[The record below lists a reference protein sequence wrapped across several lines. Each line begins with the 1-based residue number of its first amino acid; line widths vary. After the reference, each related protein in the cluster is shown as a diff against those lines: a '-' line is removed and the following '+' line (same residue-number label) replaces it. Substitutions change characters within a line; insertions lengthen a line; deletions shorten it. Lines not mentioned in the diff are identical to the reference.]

1 MNGIMGLA
9 QGNRPM
15 DMVGGLGRSNRQEAL
30 RRETAPVKQGQYLNP
45 IEVADSLKRID
56 KAALIEYMQDPSN
69 NGNIVN
75 QLHGAGVETYQLLGA
90 IKSKSSPAPV
100 IPPMQT
106 VAAQIVQE
114 AIPQGMP
121 SQGMPSQGEQ
131 VITDT
136 VSETGIA
143 ANDPQNIGMAAGG
156 IVGYKEGGP
165 TIAEIRA
172 LRSRIDDSASG
183 REFVGINDRA
193 GTYDTPE
200 IADQIKYLQERF
212 TPTTGGGIDDTKG
225 QYSSINNIDRRGFKN
240 EIRDAN
246 DYILAPNL
254 SDASLSRAIEG
265 EALGLTDRDSDTAYD
280 TFVNR
285 LKGVDNK
292 SIDPTVSEGI
302 RLTGG
307 PNMRPEVAADGT
319 VVQEYFVDE
328 FGEVQQKPNRE
339 TLGTESFTT
348 SEKAVIEKQKKAD
361 ALQDEKNKIVEDQA
375 KEDQKN
381 RLARSTPAVDSYL
394 TQLEAI
400 KKGLKYDEGLYD
412 DLRKDIEKEK
422 SAAVGSRLLEA
433 GLGTLSGTS
442 QYGLENLGK
451 GSKSAAAGYA
461 KDIKD
466 INKGLRS
473 VKTAE
478 RAEQSKDV
486 KQFFDFNAA
495 MAKALK
501 SAKGKTSNELLVD
514 AYAIVAKMEA
524 NNKVPLAMRFEN
536 INDAAERSNSRV
548 RAVHNTLLAGRMEP
562 GPERFLAPKGV
573 TPDYGVNRKRTANNL
588 ASIFPSN
595 R

>member
-1 MNGIMGLA
+1 MGLA

-15 DMVGGLGRSNRQEAL
+15 DTMGGLGRSNRQKAL
-30 RRETAPVKQGQYLNP
+30 REETAPVKQGQYLSP
-45 IEVADSLKRID
+45 IAVADSLKRID
-56 KAALIEYMQDPSN
+56 KAALIEYMQDPSDN
-69 NGNIVN
+69 NNIVN

-100 IPPMQT
+100 VPPMQT

-114 AIPQGMP
+114 AMPQGMP
-121 SQGMPSQGEQ
+121 PQGEQ
-131 VITDT
+131 VITDTITDT

-156 IVGYKEGGP
+156 IVGYKGGGP

-172 LRSRIDDSASG
+172 LRSRIGDSASG
-183 REFVGINDRA
+183 REFVGINERA

-200 IADQIKYLQERF
+200 IADQIKYLQKRF

-225 QYSSINNIDRRGFKN
+225 QYSSINNRYRRGLKDD
-240 EIRDAN
+240 IRDAN

-280 TFVNR
+280 TFINR
-285 LKGVDNK
+285 LTGVDDK
-292 SIDPTVSEGI
+292 SIDPTVSEGT

-307 PNMRPEVAADGT
+307 SNMRPEVAADET
-319 VVQEYFVDE
+319 VIQEYFVDE

-348 SEKAVIEKQKKAD
+348 SEKAAIKKQKEAD
-361 ALQDEKNKIVEDQA
+361 ALRDALNKAAENKA
-375 KEDQKN
+375 KKDQKN
-381 RLARSTPAVDSYL
+381 SSARSMPAVDSYL
-394 TQLEAI
+394 AQLEAI
-400 KKGLKYDEGLYD
+400 KEGLNYDEGLYN

-433 GLGTLSGTS
+433 GLGTLGGTS

-501 SAKGKTSNELLVD
+501 SAKGKTSNELLDSAYTIVNKLVTANKLNPNLDFDNVNDYDEWYNSKVD
-514 AYAIVAKMEA
+514 E
-524 NNKVPLAMRFEN
+524 
-536 INDAAERSNSRV
+536 
-548 RAVHNTLLAGRMEP
+548 VHETLLAGSMGDKPRLYRASS
-562 GPERFLAPKGV
+562 GK
-573 TPDYGVNRKRTANNL
+573 TPDYGINRTGKNSALNL
-588 ASIFPSN
+588 ASFDS
-595 R
+595 

>member
-1 MNGIMGLA
+1 MGLA

-15 DMVGGLGRSNRQEAL
+15 DTIGGLGRSNRQKAL
-30 RRETAPVKQGQYLNP
+30 REEQTPSSP
-45 IEVADSLKRID
+45 IAVADSLKRID
-56 KAALIEYMQDPSN
+56 KAALIEYMQDPSDKR
-69 NGNIVN
+69 NIVN
-75 QLHGAGVETYQLLGA
+75 QLHGAGVESYLLLGA
-90 IKSKSSPAPV
+90 IKNKGSSAPV

-114 AIPQGMP
+114 GMPQGMP
-121 SQGMPSQGEQ
+121 QGMPPQGEQ
-131 VITDT
+131 VITDTVTDT

-143 ANDPQNIGMAAGG
+143 ANNPQNIGMAAGG

-165 TIAEIRA
+165 TNAEIRA

-183 REFVGINDRA
+183 REFVGINERA
-193 GTYDTPE
+193 GTYATPE
-200 IADQIKYLQERF
+200 IADEAAYLQEKF
-212 TPTTGGGIDDTKG
+212 D
-225 QYSSINNIDRRGFKN
+225 SSIYNPERSSFKN

-246 DYILAPNL
+246 DY
-254 SDASLSRAIEG
+254 SLSRSLSAASINRAIDG
-265 EALGLTDRDSDTAYD
+265 EALGFTDRDSDTAYD
-280 TFVNR
+280 TYINR
-285 LKGVDNK
+285 LKGVDTK
-292 SIDPTVSEGI
+292 SIDPTDRQGT
-302 RLTGG
+302 RLTLRGS
-307 PNMRPEVAADGT
+307 EVAADGT

-328 FGEVQQKPNRE
+328 FGEVQQRPNRE
-339 TLGTESFTT
+339 TLGPESFTT
-348 SEKAVIEKQKKAD
+348 SEKAVIKKQEEAD
-361 ALQDEKNKIVEDQA
+361 ALQDVLNKAAEDQV
-375 KEDQKN
+375 KKDQKN
-381 RLARSTPAVDSYL
+381 RPARSTPAVDSYL
-394 TQLEAI
+394 TQLGAI
-400 KKGLKYDEGLYD
+400 KKGLDYDDGLYN

-486 KQFFDFNAA
+486 KQFFDYNAV
-495 MAKALK
+495 MTKALK

-524 NNKVPLAMRFEN
+524 NNKVPLAMQFEN

-548 RAVHNTLLAGRMEP
+548 RAVHNTLLTGRIEK
-562 GPERFLAPKGV
+562 GPERFLAPTGV
-573 TPDYGVNRKRTANNL
+573 TPDYGVDRTRTANNL
-588 ASIFPSN
+588 ASIFSSN

>member
-1 MNGIMGLA
+1 MGLA

-30 RRETAPVKQGQYLNP
+30 RRETAPVKQGQYLSP
-45 IEVADSLKRID
+45 IAVADSLKRID
-56 KAALIEYMQDPSN
+56 QAALIEYMQDPSDDN
-69 NGNIVN
+69 NIVN
-75 QLHGAGVETYQLLGA
+75 QMHGAGVETYQLLGA

-100 IPPMQT
+100 VPPMQT

-114 AIPQGMP
+114 AMP
-121 SQGMPSQGEQ
+121 QGMPSQGEQ

-165 TIAEIRA
+165 TTAEIRA

-183 REFVGINDRA
+183 REFVGINERA

-200 IADQIKYLQERF
+200 IADEAAYLQKRF
-212 TPTTGGGIDDTKG
+212 D
-225 QYSSINNIDRRGFKN
+225 SSINNIDRRGFKN
-240 EIRDAN
+240 KIRDAN
-246 DYILAPNL
+246 DYILARNL
-254 SDASLSRAIEG
+254 SDASLSRAING

-280 TFVNR
+280 TFINR
-285 LKGVDNK
+285 LTGVDDK
-292 SIDPTVSEGI
+292 SIDPTVSEGT

-307 PNMRPEVAADGT
+307 SNMRPEVAADGT
-319 VVQEYFVDE
+319 VIQEYFVDE

-348 SEKAVIEKQKKAD
+348 SEKAAIKKQKEAD
-361 ALQDEKNKIVEDQA
+361 ALRDALNQATEDNA
-375 KEDQKN
+375 KKDQKN
-381 RLARSTPAVDSYL
+381 SSARSMPAVDSYL
-394 TQLEAI
+394 AQLEAI
-400 KKGLKYDEGLYD
+400 KEGLNYDEGLYN

-433 GLGTLSGTS
+433 GLGTLGGTS

-524 NNKVPLAMRFEN
+524 NNKVPLAMQFEN

-548 RAVHNTLLAGRMEP
+548 RAVHNTLLTGRMEP

-573 TPDYGVNRKRTANNL
+573 TPDYGVNRTGKNSALNL
-588 ASIFPSN
+588 ASFDS
-595 R
+595 

>member
-100 IPPMQT
+100 VPPMQT

-114 AIPQGMP
+114 AIP
-121 SQGMPSQGEQ
+121 QGMPSQGEQ

-165 TIAEIRA
+165 TNAEIRA
-172 LRSRIDDSASG
+172 LRSRIGDSASG
-183 REFVGINDRA
+183 REFVGINKRA

-200 IADQIKYLQERF
+200 ISDQIKYLQERF

-225 QYSSINNIDRRGFKN
+225 QYSSINNRYRRGLKDD
-240 EIRDAN
+240 IRDAN
-246 DYILAPNL
+246 DYTLAQNL
-254 SDASLSRAIEG
+254 TDASLSRAIDG
-265 EALGLTDRDSDTAYD
+265 EALGLTDRDSGTAYD
-280 TFVNR
+280 TYINR
-285 LKGVDNK
+285 LKGVDGK
-292 SIDPTVSEGI
+292 SIDPTIFKGTELI
-302 RLTGG
+302 GG

-319 VVQEYFVDE
+319 VIQEYFVDE
-328 FGEVQQKPNRE
+328 FGEVQQRPNRE

-361 ALQDEKNKIVEDQA
+361 ALQNEKNKIVEDQA

-433 GLGTLSGTS
+433 GLGTLGGTS

-501 SAKGKTSNELLVD
+501 SAKGKTSNELLDSAYTIVNKLVTANKLNPNLDFDNVNDYYEWYNSKVD
-514 AYAIVAKMEA
+514 E
-524 NNKVPLAMRFEN
+524 
-536 INDAAERSNSRV
+536 
-548 RAVHNTLLAGRMEP
+548 VHETLLAGSMGDKPRLYRASS
-562 GPERFLAPKGV
+562 GK
-573 TPDYGVNRKRTANNL
+573 TPDYGINRTGKNSVLNL
-588 ASIFPSN
+588 ASFN
-595 R
+595 Q

>member
-1 MNGIMGLA
+1 MGLA

-56 KAALIEYMQDPSN
+56 KAALIEYIQDPSN
-69 NGNIVN
+69 NENIVN

-172 LRSRIDDSASG
+172 LRSRIGDSASG

-200 IADQIKYLQERF
+200 IADQIEYLQEKF
-212 TPTTGGGIDDTKG
+212 TPMTGGGIDDTKG
-225 QYSSINNIDRRGFKN
+225 QYSSINNRYRRGLKDD
-240 EIRDAN
+240 IRDAN
-246 DYILAPNL
+246 DYRLSQNL
-254 SDASLSRAIEG
+254 TDASLSRAIDG
-265 EALGLTDRDSDTAYD
+265 EALGLTDKDSGTAYD
-280 TFVNR
+280 TYINR
-285 LKGVDNK
+285 LKGFDGK
-292 SIDPTVSEGI
+292 SIDPTIFKGTELI
-302 RLTGG
+302 GG
-307 PNMRPEVAADGT
+307 SNMRPEVAADGT
-319 VVQEYFVDE
+319 VIQEYFVDE
-328 FGEVQQKPNRE
+328 SGEVQQRPNRY

-348 SEKAVIEKQKKAD
+348 SEKAAIKKQKEAD
-361 ALQDEKNKIVEDQA
+361 ALQDKKNKIVEDQA

-478 RAEQSKDV
+478 RAEQSKDL
-486 KQFFDFNAA
+486 KQFFDYNAA

-501 SAKGKTSNELLVD
+501 SAKGKTSNELLD
-514 AYAIVAKMEA
+514 SAYTIVNKLVTAKKLNPELDFK
-524 NNKVPLAMRFEN
+524 NVNDYFEWYNSKVNE
-536 INDAAERSNSRV
+536 
-548 RAVHNTLLAGRMEP
+548 VHKTLLAGSMGDQP
-562 GPERFLAPKGV
+562 KLYLASSGV
-573 TPDYGVNRKRTANNL
+573 TPDYGINRTGKNSVLNL
-588 ASIFPSN
+588 DKYFE
-595 R
+595 

>member
-121 SQGMPSQGEQ
+121 SQGEQ

-172 LRSRIDDSASG
+172 LRSRIGDSASG

-225 QYSSINNIDRRGFKN
+225 QYSSINNRYRRGLKDD
-240 EIRDAN
+240 IRDAN
-246 DYILAPNL
+246 DYTLAQNL
-254 SDASLSRAIEG
+254 TDASLSRAIDG
-265 EALGLTDRDSDTAYD
+265 EALGLTDRDSGTAYD
-280 TFVNR
+280 TYINR
-285 LKGVDNK
+285 LKGVDGK
-292 SIDPTVSEGI
+292 SIDPTIFKGTELI
-302 RLTGG
+302 GG
-307 PNMRPEVAADGT
+307 SNMRPEVAADGT

-328 FGEVQQKPNRE
+328 SGEVQQRPNRY

-348 SEKAVIEKQKKAD
+348 SEKAAIKKQEEAD
-361 ALQDEKNKIVEDQA
+361 ALQDALNQATEDKA
-375 KEDQKN
+375 KKDQKN
-381 RLARSTPAVDSYL
+381 SSARSTPAVDSYL

>member
-15 DMVGGLGRSNRQEAL
+15 DTMGGLGRSNRQKAL
-30 RRETAPVKQGQYLNP
+30 REETTPVKQGQYLSP
-45 IEVADSLKRID
+45 IAVADSLKRID
-56 KAALIEYMQDPSN
+56 KAALIEYMQDPSDN
-69 NGNIVN
+69 NNIVN

-100 IPPMQT
+100 VPPMQT

-114 AIPQGMP
+114 AMP
-121 SQGMPSQGEQ
+121 QGMPSQGEQ

-172 LRSRIDDSASG
+172 LRNRIGDSASG
-183 REFVGINDRA
+183 REFVGINERA

-200 IADQIKYLQERF
+200 IADQIKYLQQRF
-212 TPTTGGGIDDTKG
+212 TPTTGGGIDDTRG
-225 QYSSINNIDRRGFKN
+225 QYSSINNRYRRGLKDD
-240 EIRDAN
+240 IRDAN
-246 DYILAPNL
+246 DYTLAQNL
-254 SDASLSRAIEG
+254 TDASLSKAIGG

-280 TFVNR
+280 TFINR
-285 LKGVDNK
+285 LKGVDDK
-292 SIDPTVSEGI
+292 SIDPTIFEGT

-307 PNMRPEVAADGT
+307 PNMKPEVAADGT
-319 VVQEYFVDE
+319 VIQEYFVDE
-328 FGEVQQKPNRE
+328 FGEVQQRPNRE

-348 SEKAVIEKQKKAD
+348 SEEAVIKKQKEAD
-361 ALQDEKNKIVEDQA
+361 ALRDEINQATEDQA

-381 RLARSTPAVDSYL
+381 RLARNTPAVDSYL

-400 KKGLKYDEGLYD
+400 KKGLNYDENLYD

-422 SAAVGSRLLEA
+422 GAAVGSRLLEA

-501 SAKGKTSNELLVD
+501 SAKGKTSNELLDSAYTIVNKLVTAKKLNPELDFQNTNDYFEWYNSKVD
-514 AYAIVAKMEA
+514 E
-524 NNKVPLAMRFEN
+524 
-536 INDAAERSNSRV
+536 
-548 RAVHNTLLAGRMEP
+548 VHKTLLAGSMGDQPR
-562 GPERFLAPKGV
+562 RYLATSGA
-573 TPDYGVNRKRTANNL
+573 TPDYGVNRTGKNSALNL
-588 ASIFPSN
+588 ASFDS
-595 R
+595 